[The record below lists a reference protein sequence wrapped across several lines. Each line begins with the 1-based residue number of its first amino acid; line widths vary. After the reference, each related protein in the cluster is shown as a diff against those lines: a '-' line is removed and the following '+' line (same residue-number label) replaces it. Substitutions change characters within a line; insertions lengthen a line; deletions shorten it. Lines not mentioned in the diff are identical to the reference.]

1 MVKLGRKLLCLLALA
16 GCVGWLP
23 MAAAE
28 EVSVRVEPNPPPAN
42 ESFSLIFEI
51 EGAVD
56 DEPDFKPLERDF
68 RVLGRNQQTSIR
80 LLNGHQRRST
90 MWTLSVLP
98 KHGPPLVVPSIAF
111 GTLKT
116 APLPLTFASG
126 AASAPPDDGLLLE
139 SEATPTQPYVQQE
152 VLYTVRLWRRY
163 EISNASLSEPAF
175 SGDVVVKPLEEERR
189 SEQQRNGQRYEVV
202 EKRFV
207 VYPQKSGPLTIKP
220 AEVTAQVV
228 KRNFS
233 LFDNFSQ
240 AMATRR
246 VVSNPVSLEVRP
258 VPAGFPQGKPW
269 LPARALS
276 LQDDWVPDLR
286 RAKLGEPVTRTL
298 TLWAD
303 GLTAGQLPPLVVEP
317 PAGWKGYPERPQTN
331 DQQQDGGF
339 HGVLA
344 QKLALIPQ
352 RAGSAEVPALEIP
365 WWNTTTDSLAMARV
379 APVTLEAEAVPG
391 QPAPPEASAPTPVPP
406 AQTSAVPSAQPP
418 PGPAPSEA
426 GLGASTWRWL
436 AALAVLGWLL
446 TAFLYWHRAP
456 AAASP
461 AAGGAIGAR
470 PARHGEALALACRNN
485 DLLAI
490 ERALLAWAHDEW
502 PATPPR
508 TLGALAKRVHA
519 ALGVELEK
527 LDAARHARQS
537 DALDPGLLLRAW
549 QAQRTA
555 RSERKTVEGGVLPK
569 LYPHMVD

>member
-1 MVKLGRKLLCLLALA
+1 MVNLGRKLLCALALA
-16 GCVGWLP
+16 CSVGWLP
-23 MAAAE
+23 ARAAN

-80 LLNGHQRRST
+80 LINGHQRRST

-98 KHGPPLVVPSIAF
+98 KHGPPLVVPAIAF
-111 GTLKT
+111 GTLAT
-116 APLPLTFASG
+116 APLPIALASG
-126 AASAPPDDGLLLE
+126 TGGAPQDDGLLLE
-139 SEATPTQPYVQQE
+139 AEATPAQPYVQQE
-152 VLYTVRLWRRY
+152 VRYTVRLWRRY

-175 SGDVVVKPLEEERR
+175 SGDVVVKALEEERR

-246 VVSNPVSLEVRP
+246 VVSNPVRLEVRP
-258 VPAGFPQGKPW
+258 VPSAFPQGKPW

-276 LQDDWVPDLR
+276 LQDDWVPEAR
-286 RAKLGEPVTRTL
+286 RAKLGEPITRTL

-303 GLTAGQLPPLVVEP
+303 GLTAGQLPPLAVEP
-317 PAGWKGYPERPQTN
+317 PEGWKAYPERPQSN

-352 RAGSAEVPALEIP
+352 RVGSTEVPALEIR
-365 WWNTTTDSLAMARV
+365 WWNTTTDRLETARL
-379 APVTLEAEAVPG
+379 APVALTADAAPG
-391 QPAPPEASAPTPVPP
+391 QPPAPAAPAPSPGVPAEAQPAPT
-406 AQTSAVPSAQPP
+406 AP
-418 PGPAPSEA
+418 PGPAAPA
-426 GLGASTWRWL
+426 ATDAHPLPWPWL
-436 AALAVLGWLL
+436 AALALVGWLL
-446 TAFLYWHRAP
+446 TALLYWFRAPRGTAP
-456 AAASP
+456 AAAGP
-461 AAGGAIGAR
+461 NAVR
-470 PARHGEALALACRNN
+470 PARHGEAIALACRSN
-485 DLLAI
+485 DPAAI
-490 ERALLAWAHDEW
+490 EGALLAWAAAEW

-508 TLGALAKRVHA
+508 TLDALAIRVPPTLA
-519 ALGVELEK
+519 VELAK
-527 LDAARHARQS
+527 LDATRHARQAGTFDS
-537 DALDPGLLLRAW
+537 APLLRGW
-549 QAQRTA
+549 QALRGA
-555 RSERKTVEGGVLPK
+555 RAEGQQAEARVLPK